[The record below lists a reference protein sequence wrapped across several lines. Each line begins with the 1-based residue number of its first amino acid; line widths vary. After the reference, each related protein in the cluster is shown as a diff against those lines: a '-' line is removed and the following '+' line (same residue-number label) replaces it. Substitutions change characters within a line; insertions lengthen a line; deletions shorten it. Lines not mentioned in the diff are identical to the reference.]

1 MSHFPFHYAKQILLK
16 IIQMWKQFWGEIEQM
31 PKPHLDPAYI
41 CLHQAIMGG
50 KSKSE
55 GEFSRIMLLYP
66 HNVRWLMVKMVI
78 GVTRSWAGERGR
90 GEEKQLG
97 LMVWK

>member
-31 PKPHLDPAYI
+31 PKPHLDPAHI
-41 CLHQAIMGG
+41 CHRVG
-50 KSKSE
+50 KINQEESRR
-55 GEFSRIMLLYP
+55 EFSRIMLLYP

-78 GVTRSWAGERGR
+78 GVTQSGGGEPRR
-90 GEEKQLG
+90 NN
-97 LMVWK
+97 WD